1 MEAREATATGE
12 SCMRVDAIA
21 KVTGRARY
29 TDDYVMAGMCYAKYV
44 RSPIAHGYAVSIN
57 DEQARSLPGVLAI
70 FTWEDVPDIP
80 FATAGHAWTLDEN
93 KRDTADRALLTRHV
107 RHHGDAVAIVVARDE
122 LTAEKAA
129 QLVSIEWQELPVI
142 TTPEAALAEDAAP
155 IHNGG
160 NLLKQSTMSTGN
172 VQQTIDA
179 ADYQI
184 QGHYQTPVIQHCH
197 MESVTSLAWMED
209 DSRITIVSST
219 QIRPIA
225 TSDGKLTPELMQPYL
240 HGFGDQHH
248 SQPRALYISQ
258 CTELGTIYTPE
269 ELKRLTDF
277 AHLNGM
283 YVHMDG
289 ARIANACAALHLSL
303 KELTVDCGIDI
314 LSFGGTKN
322 GLMMGECVIIF
333 NKDLQ
338 REARYVRKQSAQ
350 LASKMRYLSC
360 QFTAYLTND
369 LWLKNAAHANAMAGK
384 LYQALKELPEVTF
397 TQKPESNQL
406 FLTMP
411 RPAIDRMLEF
421 YFFYFWN
428 EANNEIRLVTSFDTT
443 EEDVNQFIR
452 LLRR

>member
-1 MEAREATATGE
+1 MRSFASDNNSGVHPLVMEAL
-12 SCMRVDAIA
+12 S
-21 KVTGRARY
+21 RANADHALGY
-29 TDDYVMAGMCYAKYV
+29 GDD
-44 RSPIAHGYAVSIN
+44 R
-57 DEQARSLPGVLAI
+57 
-70 FTWEDVPDIP
+70 
-80 FATAGHAWTLDEN
+80 WTEE
-93 KRDTADRALLTRHV
+93 
-107 RHHGDAVAIVVARDE
+107 AVAKIKETFTQDCVPLFVFNGTGSNVVALQVMTRPYHSIFCAETAHIYVDE
-122 LTAEKAA
+122 C
-129 QLVSIEWQELPVI
+129 
-142 TTPEAALAEDAAP
+142 
-155 IHNGG
+155 G
-160 NLLKQSTMSTGN
+160 ST
-172 VQQTIDA
+172 
-179 ADYQI
+179 
-184 QGHYQTPVIQHCH
+184 
-197 MESVTSLAWMED
+197 
-209 DSRITIVSST
+209 
-219 QIRPIA
+219 
-225 TSDGKLTPELMQPYL
+225 DGKLTPELMQPYL

-338 REARYVRKQSAQ
+338 REARFVRKQSAQ

-360 QFTAYLTND
+360 QFTTYLTDD

-384 LYQALKELPEVTF
+384 LYRALKELPEVTF

-411 RPAIDRMLEF
+411 RPTIDRMLES

-428 EANNEIRLVTSFDTT
+428 EANHEIRLVTSFDTT